1 LDIGKIVIYIYQSLY
16 SKQTLEERFIEAYH
30 PYLGVEIIRKF
41 ELPEVLEEII
51 PPPLEMECQPT
62 LRTIAAAVSP
72 AAQPVKRQ

>member
-41 ELPEVLEEII
+41 ELHEVLEEII
-51 PPPLEMECQPT
+51 SPHPFT
-62 LRTIAAAVSP
+62 LNDETFSISAI
-72 AAQPVKRQ
+72 KN